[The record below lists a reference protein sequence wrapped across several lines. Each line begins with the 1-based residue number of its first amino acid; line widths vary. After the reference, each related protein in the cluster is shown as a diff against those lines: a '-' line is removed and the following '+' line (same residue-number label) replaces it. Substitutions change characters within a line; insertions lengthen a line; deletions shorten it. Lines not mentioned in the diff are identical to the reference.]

1 MLRRAI
7 FLMALLPLWNSL
19 VFAAPDCPV
28 PAYASRGNDQIADWY
43 DKFIRPARAFAGLP
57 DSPRPTEEQIE
68 ALVEKLEAFHHRSIG
83 DPLFFEPLV
92 QQITLQFEAMPSFK
106 GFSSAAAEKLYKSGS
121 GSSLDFSALCIDTRS
136 VSVSDDTFA
145 ISLFGVNNDDCRHAS
160 LRGLVFTDSLVNG
173 AANAQCHPD
182 HIYYKNLIFRIT
194 AGTNV
199 VTFVCRKDANGC
211 LRR

>member
-7 FLMALLPLWNSL
+7 FLMALLPLGNSL
-19 VFAAPDCPV
+19 VFAASDCPV
-28 PAYASRGNDQIADWY
+28 PAYAQRSNDQITDWY
-43 DKFIRPARAFAGLP
+43 DKYIRPARTFAGLP

-92 QQITLQFEAMPSFK
+92 QQISLQFEAMPSFK
-106 GFSSAAAEKLYKSGS
+106 GFSSTAAEKLYKSGS
-121 GSSLDFSALCIDTRS
+121 GATLDFSALCIDTRS
-136 VSVSDDTFA
+136 MSFADDTFA
-145 ISLFGVNNDDCRHAS
+145 ISLLGVNNDDCRHAS
-160 LRGLVFTDSLVNG
+160 LRGLVFTESLING
-173 AANAQCHPD
+173 SANGQCHPD
-182 HIYYKNLIFRIT
+182 HIYYKNLIFPIA

-199 VTFVCRKDANGC
+199 VTFICRKDASGC